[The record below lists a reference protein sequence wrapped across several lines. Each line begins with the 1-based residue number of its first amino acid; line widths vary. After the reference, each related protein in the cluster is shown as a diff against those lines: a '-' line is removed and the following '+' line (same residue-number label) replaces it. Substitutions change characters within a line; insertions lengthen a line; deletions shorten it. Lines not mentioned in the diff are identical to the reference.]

1 MTKKILGYWFYGHSG
16 VGKTFAAKY
25 LRKKIIK
32 SLSVDGDEIRKNI
45 SKDLDYNIKDRIIQ
59 IQRTIGICKIIINNN
74 YFPIVSSGY
83 MNSKSLN
90 LIKKN
95 NILVF
100 KIERD
105 SKFAMKN
112 NPIYKLKK
120 NIIGKD
126 IKIKKLNT
134 QIIFNSGDKK
144 FINELKKLII

>member
-1 MTKKILGYWFYGHSG
+1 MGNGNACAL
-16 VGKTFAAKY
+16 
-25 LRKKIIK
+25 LR
-32 SLSVDGDEIRKNI
+32 DGAVIDLFGDPPRKNI

-105 SKFAMKN
+105 SKFAMKK